1 MNRRLIKLLPLVC
14 VAVLVFSMAWPLP
27 APTGRVVAIADIHGD
42 FDDLVAILQRAGL
55 IDANRHWTAR
65 NTTLVQTGDMVDRGP
80 KSRAVLDLMMQLQKD
95 ASRQNSRVIVLL
107 GNHEVMDMYGDLRYV
122 VPADY
127 ASHADDKS
135 QRRRKSAFEAYAGL
149 NESTTSA
156 NEDQWMNDHPPG
168 FIEHREA
175 FGPEGKYG
183 KWLRSLPAVA
193 KVNDSIFLHGG
204 LKDDFAGFKLE
215 QINEAVSNEI
225 KAFDAYQKYMVEQ
238 KIALPFFT
246 LKELTDAATAA
257 LKETKDTDADRKKFL
272 EGFLRY
278 GSWMTVNTDGPLWF
292 RGYAEWSDE
301 QGAPQLA
308 QLTKAFAVSRFVVGH
323 TPQPGHITPRFN
335 GQVYLIDTGM
345 LSSYFPGGQAS
356 ALEIQDQ
363 KVTAIY
369 AKETK
374 PLN

>member
-1 MNRRLIKLLPLVC
+1 MNRLIKLLSILCAGLLV
-14 VAVLVFSMAWPLP
+14 LSMAWAAAAP
-27 APTGRVVAIADIHGD
+27 AGRVVAIADIHGD
-42 FDDLVAILQRAGL
+42 FDDLVTILQRAGL
-55 IDANRHWTAR
+55 IDANRRWTAR

-95 ASRQNSRVIVLL
+95 APRQNSRVVVVL

-127 ASHADDKS
+127 ASYADDKS
-135 QRRRKSAFEAYAGL
+135 ERRRKTAFEAFAGL
-149 NESTTSA
+149 NESTGSA
-156 NEDQWMNDHPPG
+156 NEEQWMKDHPAG

-204 LKDDFAGFKLE
+204 LKGDFAAFKLE
-215 QINEAVSNEI
+215 QINEVVSNEI

-257 LKETKDTDADRKKFL
+257 LKETKESDADRKKFL
-272 EGFLRY
+272 EGFLKY

-301 QGAPQLA
+301 QGVPQLA

-345 LSSYFPGGQAS
+345 LASYFPGGQAS

-363 KVTAIY
+363 KVSAIY
-369 AKETK
+369 TKETK

>member
-1 MNRRLIKLLPLVC
+1 
-14 VAVLVFSMAWPLP
+14 MAWAAAAP
-27 APTGRVVAIADIHGD
+27 AGRVVAIADIHGD
-42 FDDLVAILQRAGL
+42 FDDLVTILQRAGL
-55 IDANRHWTAR
+55 IDANRRWTAR

-95 ASRQNSRVIVLL
+95 APRQNSRVVVVL

-127 ASHADDKS
+127 ASYADDKS
-135 QRRRKSAFEAYAGL
+135 ERRRKTAFEAFAGL
-149 NESTTSA
+149 NESTGSA
-156 NEDQWMNDHPPG
+156 NEEQWMKDHPAG

-204 LKDDFAGFKLE
+204 LKGDFAAFKLE
-215 QINEAVSNEI
+215 QINEVVSNEI

-257 LKETKDTDADRKKFL
+257 LKETKESDADRKKFL
-272 EGFLRY
+272 EGFLKY

-301 QGAPQLA
+301 QGVPQLA

-345 LSSYFPGGQAS
+345 LASYFPGGQAS

-363 KVTAIY
+363 KVSAIY
-369 AKETK
+369 TKETK